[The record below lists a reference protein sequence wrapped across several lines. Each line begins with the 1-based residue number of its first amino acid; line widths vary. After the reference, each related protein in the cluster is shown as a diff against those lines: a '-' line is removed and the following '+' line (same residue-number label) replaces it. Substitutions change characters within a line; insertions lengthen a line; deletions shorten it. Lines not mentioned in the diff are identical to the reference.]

1 MRDRGRREFE
11 FGRREGWRCEIVAGL
26 VVAEEVVK
34 KWEREAETTAR
45 LGITDLT
52 A

>member
-1 MRDRGRREFE
+1 MFRS
-11 FGRREGWRCEIVAGL
+11 IVFSEMD
-26 VVAEEVVK
+26 VVSSTTSRLAVYQNKDVVK

>member
-1 MRDRGRREFE
+1 M
-11 FGRREGWRCEIVAGL
+11 AGL
-26 VVAEEVVK
+26 DVTEEVVK

>member
-1 MRDRGRREFE
+1 
-11 FGRREGWRCEIVAGL
+11 VT
-26 VVAEEVVK
+26 EEVVK